1 MINLNFKEIKKIV
14 NNCIENYYEN
24 FVKALISIEKSIDN
38 EEILDS
44 VYEEFMRKDSIHLLN
59 EDFDYIISK
68 LTTTEH

>member
-1 MINLNFKEIKKIV
+1 MNFKEIKKIV

>member
-1 MINLNFKEIKKIV
+1 MNFKETKTII
-14 NNCIENYYEN
+14 NNIIENDYEN

-44 VYEEFMRKDSIHLLN
+44 VYEEFMRKDSVHLLN

-68 LTTTEH
+68 LTN

>member
-1 MINLNFKEIKKIV
+1 MNFKEIKKIV
-14 NNCIENYYEN
+14 NNCIENDYES

-44 VYEEFMRKDSIHLLN
+44 VYEEFMRKDSVHLLN